1 MVFTPISTQN
11 QPNIGTF
18 VVQPIT
24 RSMSAGPITMGS
36 MNPSSMASTIIPE
49 SEYVYNNVKSFK
61 TTSNLSNSQIEKIW
75 EHYFNKKNK
84 GYCQNCDIYPISRP
98 VNTRM
103 KCASWRVPPGII
115 VETGRDTTINTDK
128 YTFVCYINT
137 TAEVKAECD
146 VCVTSSNVYNI
157 VETIDNDKIYFLPDK
172 LMGENVIEEMKNR
185 GVKKDIQL

>member
-1 MVFTPISTQN
+1 MVFTPISTHN
-11 QPNIGTF
+11 QPSIGTF

-24 RSMSAGPITMGS
+24 RSMSAGSITMGS
-36 MNPSSMASTIIPE
+36 MNPSSMASTITPE

-61 TTSNLSNSQIEKIW
+61 TTSNLSNSQIENIW

-128 YTFVCYINT
+128 YTFVCYICYNEHLISKT
-137 TAEVKAECD
+137 SICDATAPMDTREGG
-146 VCVTSSNVYNI
+146 
-157 VETIDNDKIYFLPDK
+157 NDKVEESYFD
-172 LMGENVIEEMKNR
+172 NF
-185 GVKKDIQL
+185 KKYNK